1 MLRRC
6 VHDVVL
12 HVERSAAGSPLAIG
26 QDNEGAGLRLSD
38 RRAGDRN
45 SVTTQSHVIVV
56 MT

>member
-26 QDNEGAGLRLSD
+26 QDNEGAGLRLDD
-38 RRAGDRN
+38 RRAGD
-45 SVTTQSHVIVV
+45 VTTQCHVIVA